1 MILEEFEGFF
11 DKVAQSERVKTILLL
26 QFHGLE
32 LFACECVTD
41 EAKFQIEVMR
51 VLWSQLTAPGFM
63 VQIDDFLDSVTDKE
77 VVLWGVSND
86 HLAFI

>member
-1 MILEEFEGFF
+1 MIFEEFEGFF
-11 DKVAQSERVKTILLL
+11 DQVAQSERVKTILLL

-51 VLWSQLTAPGFM
+51 VLWS
-63 VQIDDFLDSVTDKE
+63 
-77 VVLWGVSND
+77 
-86 HLAFI
+86 